1 MGPHL
6 QTVDSELLNVLA
18 RLMTPFRRY
27 FQQGLDVDRFLADGA
42 YANDIVERLSSA
54 DDPRILGAAQFLR
67 GRLSGN
73 LRAPSSSA
81 ASLPTPS
88 APSAPPATS
97 AAAAS
102 FPRAEAAPDL
112 PPNPE
117 EQGTKYIKRLR

>member
-6 QTVDSELLNVLA
+6 QTVDSELLNVLV
-18 RLMTPFRRY
+18 RLMTPFRRN
-27 FQQGLDVDRFLADGA
+27 FQQSLDVDRFLADGS
-42 YANDIVERLSSA
+42 YANDIVELLSIA

-73 LRAPSSSA
+73 LRAPASSG
-81 ASLPTPS
+81 ASLPKPS

-97 AAAAS
+97 ATAAS
-102 FPRAEAAPDL
+102 FPRAEVAPDL
-112 PPNPE
+112 PPNPG